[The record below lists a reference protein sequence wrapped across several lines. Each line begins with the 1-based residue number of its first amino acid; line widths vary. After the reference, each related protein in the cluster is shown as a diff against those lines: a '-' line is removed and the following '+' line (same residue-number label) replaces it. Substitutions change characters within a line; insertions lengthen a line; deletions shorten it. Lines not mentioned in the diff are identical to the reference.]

1 MVLNITNAMYF
12 LITLVYDI
20 KIYDVTRKYIDDVLK
35 HINSEK

>member
-1 MVLNITNAMYF
+1 MVSNITNAMYF
-12 LITLVYDI
+12 LITLVYYI